1 VSPRIRH
8 FQRCQNPG
16 YPRAIAVA
24 APQRL
29 YRMCGSIIDL
39 PDLDIVQYYGIV
51 HPWPCRV
58 SIKAQ
63 RVPVRV
69 LAV

>member
-1 VSPRIRH
+1 
-8 FQRCQNPG
+8 
-16 YPRAIAVA
+16 
-24 APQRL
+24 
-29 YRMCGSIIDL
+29 MCGSIIDL